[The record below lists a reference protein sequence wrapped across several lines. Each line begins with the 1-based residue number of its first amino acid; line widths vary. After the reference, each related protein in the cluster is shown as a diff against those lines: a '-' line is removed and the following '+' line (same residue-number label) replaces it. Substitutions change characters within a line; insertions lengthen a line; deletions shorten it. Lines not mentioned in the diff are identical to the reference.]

1 MLSLGAAPRNCDAE
15 RYQDGINYRGNKVH
29 RRLDGTMMVAQRDA
43 ESSARFLGRAASGPT
58 KRGFRVEVRDH
69 KALAEQVFLV
79 LERFV

>member
-43 ESSARFLGRAASGPT
+43 ESSARFFPDSLRAPRKKKSLY
-58 KRGFRVEVRDH
+58 FN
-69 KALAEQVFLV
+69 
-79 LERFV
+79 ERCAY